1 MKRLHLFE
9 IEDLSGCPHWLRS
22 VITDMLSLVHR
33 WLGTADIIHAQLEP
47 LLAQQK
53 PTTITDLC
61 SGSGG
66 PMVEV
71 VSRLRQQGA
80 KQIPSTS
87 NSAATNLEGQP
98 IGSGSPLADTQLRL
112 TDLYPNAAVVANFQR
127 SHTER
132 PWVRFE
138 SDPVDATAVR
148 PITEQ
153 DRAEVRTMICCF
165 HHMPPA
171 QARKILASAQS
182 DRQPM
187 LIFEM
192 SDNSVPPKWLWW
204 IAIIPNFFFGLLVA
218 VFTRPVTPIRF
229 LLSFIVPVIPI
240 CFAWDG
246 AVSNIR
252 TYIESDIQEL
262 LEPIK
267 DDTYQWQVK
276 CVPGMLMKHLVV
288 IGTPIGPAKQ
298 S

>member
-9 IEDLSGCPHWLRS
+9 FEDLSGCPHWLRS
-22 VITDMLSLVHR
+22 VITDMLSLIHR
-33 WLGTADIIHAQLEP
+33 WFGTADIIKAQLEP
-47 LLAQQK
+47 LLSQQQ

-71 VSRLRQQGA
+71 VSQLRQQVVEQ
-80 KQIPSTS
+80 KSPES
-87 NSAATNLEGQP
+87 NSVANLEGQS
-98 IGSGSPLADTQLRL
+98 IDSSPLADTQLRL
-112 TDLYPNAAVVANFQR
+112 TDLYPNAAAVASFQK
-127 SHTER
+127 SHAER

-138 SDPVDATAVR
+138 SDPVDAAAVR
-148 PITEQ
+148 PIDDQ

-165 HHMPPA
+165 HHMPPV

-204 IAIIPNFFFGLLVA
+204 IAIFPNFFFGLLVA
-218 VFTRPVTPIRF
+218 VFTRPMTPVRF
-229 LLSFIVPVIPI
+229 LLSFLVPVIPI

-276 CVPGMLMKHLVV
+276 CVQGKLMKHLVV
-288 IGTPIGPAKQ
+288 IGTPIDSTKQ
-298 S
+298 P

>member
-9 IEDLSGCPHWLRS
+9 FEDLSACPHWLRS
-22 VITDMLSLVHR
+22 VITDMLSLIHR
-33 WLGTADIIHAQLEP
+33 WFGTADIIKTQLEP
-47 LLAQQK
+47 LLSQQQ

-71 VSRLRQQGA
+71 VSQLRQQVA
-80 KQIPSTS
+80 EQKSPES
-87 NSAATNLEGQP
+87 NSAEADLEGQP
-98 IGSGSPLADTQLRL
+98 TSSSSLADTRLRL
-112 TDLYPNAAVVANFQR
+112 TDLYPNAAAVAKFQQ
-127 SHTER
+127 SHAER

-138 SDPVDATAVR
+138 SDPVDAAAVR
-148 PITEQ
+148 SIDDQ
-153 DRAEVRTMICCF
+153 NRAEVRTMICCF
-165 HHMPPA
+165 HHMPPE

-204 IAIIPNFFFGLLVA
+204 IAIFPNLFFGLLVA
-218 VFTRPVTPIRF
+218 VFTRPMTPIRF
-229 LLSFIVPVIPI
+229 LLSFVVPVIPI

-276 CVPGMLMKHLVV
+276 CVQGKLMKHLVV
-288 IGTPIGPAKQ
+288 IGTPIDSTKQ